1 SCSFAFAS
9 RSIFGKASYSHIMS
23 SPRLSYTSRA
33 SNGLRFA
40 AQAAMTSPN
49 SILGGEPGVQSQG
62 GYGYSFGGVM
72 GAVSGGVVLPMIDL
86 RCPWREITAV
96 IPADSYWNAPAFSFA
111 SMVIVRT
118 AEGSPIPI
126 ILPVSSYGALWSRLQ
141 ALEAAHRALHTPQD
155 STGTRIIDTVGEN
168 VYYGGFSPV
177 DDGSL
182 SLCVVT
188 RQEAR
193 GQFSGDL

>member
-1 SCSFAFAS
+1 MDIPLEAS
-9 RSIFGKASYSHIMS
+9 WEQPLAVLVR
-23 SPRLSYTSRA
+23 PRR
-33 SNGLRFA
+33 
-40 AQAAMTSPN
+40 MTSA
-49 SILGGEPGVQSQG
+49 LHRSQ
-62 GYGYSFGGVM
+62 VHL
-72 GAVSGGVVLPMIDL
+72 VLPMIDL
-86 RCPWREITAV
+86 RCPWQEITAV
-96 IPADSYWNAPAFSFA
+96 LPADSYWNAPAFSFA

-118 AEGSPIPI
+118 AEGSPIPT

-141 ALEAAHRALHTPQD
+141 VLEAAHRALHTPQD
-155 STGTRIIDTVGEN
+155 ATGTRIIDTVGEN

-193 GQFSGDL
+193 GQFSSNL